1 MKEEFLDYVEDV
13 VDAMDGAMSFVEG
26 MKYEDLAI
34 RVDRC

>member
-13 VDAMDGAMSFVEG
+13 VDAMDDAMSFVEG
-26 MKYEDLAI
+26 MKYEDLVI

>member
-13 VDAMDGAMSFVEG
+13 VDAVDDSVSFVEG
-26 MKYEDLAI
+26 MKYEDLVI

>member
-13 VDAMDGAMSFVEG
+13 VDAVDDAVSFVEG
-26 MKYEDLAI
+26 MKYEDLVI